1 LGRGS
6 GLESDIR
13 APRTRPRRS
22 LGVRPIADA
31 SHSEDRG
38 AELHRLAGELESDP
52 ARAEACFAQALAVAR
67 RQRAKAWELRAALGL
82 GGLLRRLGRFDEAR
96 ALVAAVLATF
106 QEGFEA
112 PDLRQARAFLA
123 TDRAA

>member
-1 LGRGS
+1 VVPARVAIAEAL
-6 GLESDIR
+6 
-13 APRTRPRRS
+13 AVATRNGPS
-22 LGVRPIADA
+22 WYD
-31 SHSEDRG
+31 